1 LLPSWPA
8 RGSCPLRRE
17 ETMLASHDPSSDLA
31 SIRMGFLL
39 ITAGALAFWRIV
51 IKLLIVAAVVLG
63 VFGLFV
69 VVHALP

>member
-1 LLPSWPA
+1 
-8 RGSCPLRRE
+8 
-17 ETMLASHDPSSDLA
+17 MLASHDPSSDLA